1 MNKEDGD
8 IKIINT
14 KSGDKKRRNKGEG
27 TIRKKGNTYEG
38 RVTVKIQEKSKQIS
52 ICNRDKRILI
62 KNNLEPYIMKENKI
76 NNLEDLIGKN
86 VFLTSNPRSC

>member
-38 RVTVKIQEKSKQIS
+38 RVTVKIQEKLKKIS
-52 ICNRDKRILI
+52 I
-62 KNNLEPYIMKENKI
+62 
-76 NNLEDLIGKN
+76 
-86 VFLTSNPRSC
+86 